1 MKYDAFDE
9 ILLNEN
15 VTDEEWEAYY
25 KVLEIKKKNFN
36 REEKRLIINDAFRKF
51 YGNSV
56 VNVVLRRN
64 EFEPDYEEPILKDTL
79 HFFYFNDDLKIDEMS
94 VLEKEKL
101 VYENLMGDN
110 YVNNNIAT
118 ITDDIIKKAKS
129 KVNTVSNILVSGGIG
144 TIAARLV
151 SLPIGVAATA
161 NQLLFE
167 TNWKKVIATIALTY
181 KIRKRLNDEKI
192 PLLPQNLHIDGE
204 ISIDFEKVPESTK
217 FVVGD
222 EFVEITNANV
232 KRRLVA
238 LMPEA
243 LRLTDNVSNIK
254 YFDNLI
260 KNGGVYTAIL
270 KGNGELVKSRE
281 VAGAV
286 RGYTRNRKGIEEQA
300 NWIKV
305 DGLEDLKTSA
315 ILNSVMGTVSIVV
328 GQYYMAHIDR
338 QLSDLQTMIEDISS
352 HQRNEYLS
360 QVKSLVLNCYT
371 FDLKKEDMEDR
382 ERCKANIN
390 KLEECFEKGSQLLI
404 QANDMIKDLIGKA
417 VIDSKDYETRVNKL
431 QIWIT
436 CQKVL
441 LTILEGLKSIIIA
454 LDIDERS
461 TCNNR
466 YGILFNETCGTL
478 DDLNLWHIK
487 VIEQI
492 QLSLKSGRIKREDF
506 WGSWNELNE
515 KFGEF
520 ISKKVD
526 LPQFNVNAR
535 SSYNGDMKYI
545 PIKNKNLVQY
555 IKEQISAKDTV
566 KQKEKTVRLVFKDNK
581 IFCNT
586 NLLRV

>member
-25 KVLEIKKKNFN
+25 KVLEIKKKDFN
-36 REEKRLIINDAFRKF
+36 GEERRLIINDAFRKF

-56 VNVVLRRN
+56 ANVVLKRN

-101 VYENLMGDN
+101 VYENLMGNN

-243 LRLTDNVSNIK
+243 LRLTNNVSNIK
-254 YFDNLI
+254 YLDNLI
-260 KNGGVYTAIL
+260 KDGGTYTAIL
-270 KGNGELVKSRE
+270 KGNEELVKSKE
-281 VAGAV
+281 IAGAV
-286 RGYTRNRKGIEEQA
+286 RGFTRNRKGIDEQA

-305 DGLEDLKTSA
+305 DGLEGLKTSA

-338 QLSDLQTMIEDISS
+338 ELSDLQTMIEDISS

-371 FDLKKEDMEDR
+371 FDLKKEDMEDQ

-404 QANDMIKDLIGKA
+404 QANDMIKDLIGKT

-431 QIWIT
+431 QIWT
-436 CQKVL
+436 TYQKVL
-441 LTILEGLKSIIIA
+441 LTILEGLKSIIAA

>member
-371 FDLKKEDMEDR
+371 FDLKKEDMVDR

-390 KLEECFEKGSQLLI
+390 KLEESFEKGSQLLI